1 MTNNK
6 TSAPASKPAEAA
18 KTLSHNPWDLIE
30 VGSTVLCQSPDPGD
44 GFYPCTV
51 TAVKN
56 TTILTVKWIGYSTA
70 TYKPFDVSRN
80 EVGLICKV
88 K

>member
-1 MTNNK
+1 
-6 TSAPASKPAEAA
+6 
-18 KTLSHNPWDLIE
+18 
-30 VGSTVLCQSPDPGD
+30 VLCQSPDPGD